1 PYTTPFRSRL
11 AAGEHERSAI
21 RKAGQG
27 RRTARENVLSPEE
40 QPLAAR
46 VRLGPQSQLPIVL
59 RDHEE
64 LARPGPQTDGFCRAE
79 VERAERRRLRRA
91 TIAAARTASRR
102 AARRGSIAR
111 GAASAARCLATRA
124 SALRF
129 TSSIERAAAG
139 QLQTGASSAAHDE
152 RQQEAGGT
160 ERPCRA

>member
-1 PYTTPFRSRL
+1 
-11 AAGEHERSAI
+11 
-21 RKAGQG
+21 
-27 RRTARENVLSPEE
+27 
-40 QPLAAR
+40 
-46 VRLGPQSQLPIVL
+46 
-59 RDHEE
+59 
-64 LARPGPQTDGFCRAE
+64 
-79 VERAERRRLRRA
+79 LRRA

-160 ERPCRA
+160 ERPCRATTGERAERGRNGNSAYPNGAQPALSAQRIVRGPTSRSAA